1 MSSQFEKH
9 VGDASHT
16 RSGLLTPASDDS
28 PNLTA
33 RAALGSK
40 KRKRDGSSMED
51 LLRDK
56 FIVRPYPSTG
66 IVKSQSLQPLMLLP
80 RSNLSLSYLDFLSS
94 AKGLATSRL
103 YEAHIKILELE
114 ERMGNKPTVLIARLD
129 DNRTLYAV
137 ERESRGLYV
146 ICQLGS
152 WVNLHDLKAAAVLS
166 KQELPERAG
175 LPTSTQSHSIPES
188 NKYSQKKRLA
198 IEAIQSMVK
207 RPVTGPIADSQA
219 GSAEPEQVVVEF
231 PIPSQ
236 ASDQQFDA
244 QGRSGVPVVEYI
256 AQPTAAEIFD
266 NFRVQYLE
274 ALYLSKASLAYFA
287 KGPLSRARAAFHL
300 DYDSTLDL
308 KDHISFLESLVISST
323 VLDKKYRDGIP
334 NCVSLLDIHD
344 HSADDAAQAAGKTK
358 NKRVSKKMKPGRNG
372 LYPTE
377 EPLIRKWWV
386 THDEDAEMGAPG
398 SSREELTK
406 NRISQLRI
414 RETQLQMIII
424 LEILAL
430 QPLATATEDVGGSL
444 PSGLPTTEVVGTKE
458 KPARSKKPDRLSILI
473 DVHIDRLCI
482 WQSIALESGNA
493 PTGDSKKSLENLD
506 GSISQIRHTDNFLK
520 DFCIEV
526 IAPFFQSRLP
536 DHCAAINRKLGGP
549 IVVSPPK
556 PKPHKTS
563 NLHGTLSRPGAATK
577 RPVPAKPHQSLKSVL
592 IDDRERRSMSRGPNK
607 KISLMKS
614 ATMPVIPGM
623 KREASEASSIW
634 SIPMAESH
642 SSRAVRGGVLNSRQF
657 SRREVDLSSM
667 LPEKKSRA
675 KSQASINAELQ
686 EAISALK
693 KPNRELAGKK
703 FAEAV
708 ENRSLFASS
717 RKTKKP
723 TRNLLQGVQISATP
737 KINRQ
742 KNMFADSQLSSLE
755 RMVGETSMIS
765 VSSVPRIP
773 QSASRSCH
781 DGSQSN
787 SLLSSVQATP
797 TRKSGPVF
805 LQRSMTNEVD
815 YSGLPS
821 SPLHTRR
828 SSAQLFTAAPDS
840 TVKKTAKSLLY
851 ELGDAP
857 ISSRPSC
864 SLEHSHPV
872 LASCRSDK
880 ENNESAKKPMMNREQ
895 EQNVLKLVE
904 NDSIYKALG
913 WDGNDN
919 IDDPS

>member
-266 NFRVQYLE
+266 NFR
-274 ALYLSKASLAYFA
+274 ASLAYFA

-675 KSQASINAELQ
+675 KIQASINAELQ

-755 RMVGETSMIS
+755 RM
-765 VSSVPRIP
+765 
-773 QSASRSCH
+773 
-781 DGSQSN
+781 
-787 SLLSSVQATP
+787 
-797 TRKSGPVF
+797 
-805 LQRSMTNEVD
+805 RSMTNEVD